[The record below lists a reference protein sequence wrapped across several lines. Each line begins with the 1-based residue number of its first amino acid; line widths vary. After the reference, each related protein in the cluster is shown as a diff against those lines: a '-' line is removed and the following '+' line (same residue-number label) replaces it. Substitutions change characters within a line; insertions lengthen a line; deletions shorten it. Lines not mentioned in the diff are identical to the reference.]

1 MPFIKNIIPG
11 IIALFLSYAAQAQSL
26 KAVQQIEGIPPKVAY
41 RAIAHDGSGNLYV
54 ATSVDVFMIP
64 SNNNRAQPMSV
75 GDQIMDVDWSPDYG
89 LILLSK
95 DGSIRFTATGKVL
108 TVDAGTGATCMDVTK
123 TMIWVGTNNGVSTV
137 SIPQE
142 KVVKQYTTADGILAS
157 NEITFIYTDP
167 SGIFIPLGGSP
178 LHLPDL

>member
-64 SNNNRAQPMSV
+64 SNNNRKFFVLFS
-75 GDQIMDVDWSPDYG
+75 
-89 LILLSK
+89 IL
-95 DGSIRFTATGKVL
+95 
-108 TVDAGTGATCMDVTK
+108 
-123 TMIWVGTNNGVSTV
+123 
-137 SIPQE
+137 
-142 KVVKQYTTADGILAS
+142 
-157 NEITFIYTDP
+157 EI
-167 SGIFIPLGGSP
+167 
-178 LHLPDL
+178 